1 MKVLIFGG
9 TGAMGTPLVK
19 YLVDSGNS
27 VFVTT
32 RKARL
37 STGNIHYIT
46 GNAHDFEFVSRTCS
60 RILHFDEGEMPDD
73 VPVTMDT
80 LPTLR
85 ELFSIS
91 ESRPGRTEHRKS
103 RFCSADC

>member
-46 GNAHDFEFVSRTCS
+46 GNAKQ
-60 RILHFDEGEMPDD
+60 
-73 VPVTMDT
+73 
-80 LPTLR
+80 
-85 ELFSIS
+85 IS
-91 ESRPGRTEHRKS
+91 LYKKFG
-103 RFCSADC
+103 SAQRNAANQEIIVNTTNE

>member
-46 GNAHDFEFVSRTCS
+46 GNAHDFEFVKKLVCEQRFDAIVDFTNTPRRNLNNA
-60 RILHFDEGEMPDD
+60 RI
-73 VPVTMDT
+73 
-80 LPTLR
+80 
-85 ELFSIS
+85 
-91 ESRPGRTEHRKS
+91 
-103 RFCSADC
+103 CC